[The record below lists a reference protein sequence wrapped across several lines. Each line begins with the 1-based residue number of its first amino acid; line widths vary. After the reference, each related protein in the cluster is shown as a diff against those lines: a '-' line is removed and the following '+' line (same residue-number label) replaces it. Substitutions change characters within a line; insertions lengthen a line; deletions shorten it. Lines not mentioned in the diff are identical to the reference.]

1 MARISTLAL
10 VAALGLAV
18 TGANCGNDRP
28 EVSEG
33 DVLRSDSAYRGIDY
47 TVSSEAYKKW
57 LLADAALERA
67 SVSNP
72 VRLDLRRVTDD
83 DVDRVV
89 KSLEAQP
96 QAVTAIESAELDVRD
111 YVLTTI
117 ALAQSWDAVNGAPGQ
132 VTGLSPTT
140 LALMRTEAPLQTRP
154 SARFI
159 DDGDSDSDSDGDSE
173 RKREARDDDRD
184 SDSKPGRGR
193 GRGKGK
199 AKGRDRR

>member
-18 TGANCGNDRP
+18 TGANCGKDRAD
-28 EVSEG
+28 VSGG
-33 DVLRSDSAYRGIDY
+33 DVLRSDSTYRGIDY
-47 TVSSEAYKKW
+47 SVSSEDYKKW
-57 LLADAALERA
+57 LLADAALER
-67 SVSNP
+67 VSIANP
-72 VRLDLRRVTDD
+72 VRLDVRRVTDD

-89 KSLEAQP
+89 KSLESQP
-96 QAVTAIESAELDVRD
+96 QAVTAIESADLDVRD

-132 VTGLSPTT
+132 VVTGLSPTT
-140 LALMRTEAPLQTRP
+140 LAVMRTEAPRQTRP

-159 DDGDSDSDSDGDSE
+159 DDGDSESDSDGDSE
-173 RKREARDDDRD
+173 RKREARRDDRD
-184 SDSKPGRGR
+184 SDSER

-199 AKGRDRR
+199 KKGHDRR